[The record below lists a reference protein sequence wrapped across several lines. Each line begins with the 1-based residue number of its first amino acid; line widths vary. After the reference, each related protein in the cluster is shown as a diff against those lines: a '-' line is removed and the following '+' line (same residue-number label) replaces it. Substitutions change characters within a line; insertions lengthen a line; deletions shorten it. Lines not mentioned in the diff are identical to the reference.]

1 MAGEPEGM
9 VVSKCQI
16 NIQYEIICYHMLEN
30 DEAVVIYDCLV
41 VAAWPVLSLPL
52 LWIPVLLLSDN

>member
-1 MAGEPEGM
+1 MSNKYSARDHF
-9 VVSKCQI
+9 
-16 NIQYEIICYHMLEN
+16 YHNVMLEN

-41 VAAWPVLSLPL
+41 VAVWPVLSLPL